1 MTAFHLALQRG
12 QLTIVN
18 HFLSEYPPHHSD
30 SSAIYDS
37 SECSD
42 LLSLALESREPEL
55 VWIILDNK
63 LVSRQELTKAWKWAS
78 TDSGIKTLRGRA
90 SAKEL
95 EKAADI
101 QKLLNQYGGFSSP
114 EIPGNAKSYNTPK
127 AANADH
133 SKAASSE
140 QPQSVKSTANNGPSV
155 RQKPTRARGQGRGKG
170 RGRGQFSRP
179 NH

>member
-1 MTAFHLALQRG
+1 M
-12 QLTIVN
+12 VN
-18 HFLSEYPPHHSD
+18 YFLSEYPPHDSD
-30 SSAIYDS
+30 SSAIYKS
-37 SECSD
+37 SGCPD

-63 LVSRQELTKAWKWAS
+63 LASRQELSKAWNWAS
-78 TDSGIKTLRGRA
+78 TDSGIKTLQGQA

-114 EIPGNAKSYNTPK
+114 KIGNAKSYTSPK
-127 AANADH
+127 AANADR
-133 SKAASSE
+133 SKAASPE
-140 QPQSVKSTANNGPSV
+140 QPQSVKSTANDAPYV